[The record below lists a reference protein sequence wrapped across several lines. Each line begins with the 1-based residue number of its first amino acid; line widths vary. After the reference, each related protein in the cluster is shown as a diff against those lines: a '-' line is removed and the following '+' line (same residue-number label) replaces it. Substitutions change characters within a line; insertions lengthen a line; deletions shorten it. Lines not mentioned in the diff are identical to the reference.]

1 MSANLSDRARSVNNT
16 LRRNAQ
22 LGDRT
27 PAHVF
32 ITDRETRK
40 SKTNHQQLQHVI
52 NRMTGRMGFPDKAAR
67 CVVGL
72 HGLLNG
78 RETDSFPAR
87 IAHKYAALQFNY
99 GGREENSDVFMGR
112 YLTAL
117 KDAEIQAGRKC
128 FEIERV
134 TGDTPTTIT
143 TYHADYIGE
152 AALWALTEARASE
165 EWKVF
170 PAKAVTD
177 ELIDHA
183 IAKLPVRTP
192 PDPRETSDGSSNTDD
207 AIIKGMWTK
216 VDTMAE
222 AAMRKV
228 ALAGGNPFAELKEV
242 HRRLRRIAAE
252 VRREQLARDR
262 AADNH
267 TTVDWLAANTATP
280 VVKNISDDSEKFFTA
295 DAALSDADHPTEC
308 RMPPPEVSE
317 NQQVNFEADEN
328 TDFDASAEG
337 DPPKLRAAL
346 QSVAEDIPVLA
357 LYGVADAI
365 CDSSK
370 GSECPSAGKHPYP
383 RFSPNGV
390 HSATLDA
397 ATIRMWYAKD
407 TLINFGQV
415 MGGERNIIC
424 VDVDPR
430 NDGDATYHDLLEA
443 HGDDAFPATRE
454 KTTGGGGWHKLYRL
468 SKQIKGTGELKAQLG
483 PGIDVKGAGG
493 YIVAP
498 FSEHAS
504 GRSYGADNGLEI
516 ALAPALIEGRIIKAA
531 EGERAPEPIKF
542 QADRDHQKDLHALSS
557 GFIPVGTR
565 NRKFFEIGCAIW
577 GQAKAVNLFDLYE
590 RLMEFLPRCEVSPE
604 DPFTAGDVLKI
615 ARSIMRYPR
624 GVPIS

>member
-1 MSANLSDRARSVNNT
+1 MANNLSDRARSVNKYT
-16 LRRNAQ
+16 H
-22 LGDRT
+22 DRAIIP

-40 SKTNHQQLQHVI
+40 SKTNHQHLQHVI

-78 RETDSFPAR
+78 RETHSFPAL
-87 IAHKYAALQFNY
+87 IAHKYAARQFNY
-99 GGREENSDVFMGR
+99 AGEESNTDVFMR
-112 YLTAL
+112 RFLDAL

-128 FEIERV
+128 FEIERANGV
-134 TGDTPTTIT
+134 TTIIT

-165 EWKVF
+165 EWKTN
-170 PAKAVTD
+170 PAKAITD
-177 ELIDHA
+177 ELIDRA
-183 IAKLPVRTP
+183 IALLPERTAP
-192 PDPRETSDGSSNTDD
+192 PPRETSDGSSNTDD
-207 AIIKGMWTK
+207 AIIKGLWTK
-216 VDTMAE
+216 TDTFSE
-222 AAMRKV
+222 AAMRRV
-228 ALAGGNPFAELKEV
+228 ALAGGDPRAELKEV
-242 HRRLRRIAAE
+242 HRRQRRMAAE
-252 VRREQLARDR
+252 VRREQLERDR
-262 AADNH
+262 AAANH

-280 VVKNISDDSEKFFTA
+280 VVKNISDDSEKFSTA
-295 DAALSDADHPTEC
+295 AAAASDADHQTI
-308 RMPPPEVSE
+308 RLMPPPQTPE
-317 NQQVNFEADEN
+317 NQQVNFEAEEKRD
-328 TDFDASAEG
+328 S
-337 DPPKLRAAL
+337 PKLLAAL
-346 QSVAEDIPVLA
+346 ASIAERIPVLA

-365 CDSSK
+365 CDCSK
-370 GSECPSAGKHPYP
+370 GSECPSAGKHPAP

-397 ATIRMWYAKD
+397 ATIRMWFAKD
-407 TLINFGQV
+407 PRINFGQV

-430 NDGDATYHDLLEA
+430 NAGDATYHDLLEA

-468 SKQIKGTGELKAQLG
+468 SKQITGTGELKAQLG

-498 FSEHAS
+498 FGDHAS

-516 ALAPALIEGRIIKAA
+516 ALAPAWIESRIIKAA

-542 QADRDHQKDLHALSS
+542 QADRDHHKDLHALSS
-557 GFIPVGTR
+557 GLIPVGTR

-590 RLMEFLPRCEVSPE
+590 RLMEFLPRCEVAPE
-604 DPFTAGDVLKI
+604 DPFTPGDVLKI